1 MLPAEDQSAQAR
13 DEMEPLWTSVA
24 SYSGRFGPQLCRFLA
39 LLPELGRLGDPGLTR
54 EAAIAA
60 TYLTRNDA
68 DDRTARTLVDDLAY
82 RLGLQH
88 RVPAVH
94 VMAGLACFLVVMAI
108 CAYGIGL
115 LWQGAQWQASAAPAG
130 FFIFNVSP
138 WLVIAVGAAG
148 GVGSM
153 VSMFSRLEAYSA
165 LAATDVRVLWLL
177 GAVKPIM
184 GVAFALFV
192 FCVLQSRILPFKFEG
207 DAAANFTFLTLAFI
221 AGFSE
226 RFSRVVAAKVET
238 GFLGR
243 EAAADADPV
252 TTATITPFRPRE
264 QRKSPSV

>member
-1 MLPAEDQSAQAR
+1 MLTAEDQPLQSR
-13 DEMEPLWTSVA
+13 DEIDTVYRVVE

-39 LLPELGRLGDPGLTR
+39 LLPELGRLADPGLVR

-60 TYLTRNDA
+60 AYLTRSDA

-94 VMAGLACFLVVMAI
+94 VMAGLAGFLLLLAI
-108 CAYGIGL
+108 CAYGVGL
-115 LWQGAQWQASAAPAG
+115 LWQSSQAHASQTPSG

-238 GFLGR
+238 GFLG
-243 EAAADADPV
+243 EDAAVEDGPLAS
-252 TTATITPFRPRE
+252 ATITPFRPRE
-264 QRKSPSV
+264 QRKNPSA